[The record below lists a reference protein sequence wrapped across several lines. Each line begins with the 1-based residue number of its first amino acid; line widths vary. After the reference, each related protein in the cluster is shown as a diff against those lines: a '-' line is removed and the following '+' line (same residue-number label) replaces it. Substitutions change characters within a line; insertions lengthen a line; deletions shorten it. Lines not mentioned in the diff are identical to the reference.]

1 MIYREQQG
9 KHWPGLGARSSAP
22 APASS
27 SWGRVG
33 HKNRISLTAPSS
45 SLQPLSLSLSS
56 LQGWRRPKKTERFP
70 SSLSLSPSLPAGEDG
85 LLPPL
90 PWLRTWPWCQIS
102 PELLESEALPA
113 LKLDPSPLSI
123 SPFPC
128 LFSLIPR
135 LFSPISTP
143 CSKVLFL
150 RCWKKSN
157 GRKVS
162 LECRA
167 RRTRVG

>member
-1 MIYREQQG
+1 M
-9 KHWPGLGARSSAP
+9 P
-22 APASS
+22 APVP
-27 SWGRVG
+27 R
-33 HKNRISLTAPSS
+33 S
-45 SLQPLSLSLSS
+45 SLQFLGEGRTQKPDLPDSPILLPPAPLPLSEFPPGLEEAKENRALPQLALPLSLTSC
-56 LQGWRRPKKTERFP
+56 W
-70 SSLSLSPSLPAGEDG
+70 EDG

-90 PWLRTWPWCQIS
+90 PWLRTWPWCQVS
-102 PELLESEALPA
+102 PELPESEALPA

-143 CSKVLFL
+143 CSKVLFF